1 MGTGTSLWQTAIGV
15 LRPRAP
21 LPTAIPW
28 LAIAVGFGL
37 LLLTWQ
43 LASNHYAGAGRSVL
57 FSSPEA
63 VWKSAIH
70 YTGSSPD
77 SVRDRT
83 TLFTDL
89 GASFT
94 RVALAFVLA
103 TLVAVPL
110 GVLMGALPIFEKLLQ
125 PVSEFIRYVPVP
137 ALIPLLIV
145 LFGIGEAPKIM
156 LIFLGTVF
164 QLLLMVSDEIRRVPN
179 DLVQAC
185 YTLGGHW
192 DEAVT
197 KVLFPAAAPG
207 IFDAMRLCQ
216 GWAWT
221 WLIVAELVAANEGMG
236 FRILKYQRFLLTDK
250 IFVYLIVLGVV
261 GLVMDVLFRLA
272 HRLLFRWQ

>member
-1 MGTGTSLWQTAIGV
+1 M
-15 LRPRAP
+15 
-21 LPTAIPW
+21 
-28 LAIAVGFGL
+28 
-37 LLLTWQ
+37 
-43 LASNHYAGAGRSVL
+43 
-57 FSSPEA
+57 
-63 VWKSAIH
+63 
-70 YTGSSPD
+70 
-77 SVRDRT
+77 
-83 TLFTDL
+83 
-89 GASFT
+89 
-94 RVALAFVLA
+94 
-103 TLVAVPL
+103 
-110 GVLMGALPIFEKLLQ
+110 
-125 PVSEFIRYVPVP
+125 
-137 ALIPLLIV
+137 